1 MKAQNQLND
10 ETMIDDSFFT
20 LNGNIS
26 PIINHGIGPRP
37 NENEMMKN
45 MRKKLIVFTN

>member
-1 MKAQNQLND
+1 MNAQNQLND
-10 ETMIDDSFFT
+10 ETIIDDNFFT

-37 NENEMMKN
+37 KEKNIMKN
-45 MRKKLIVFTN
+45 TNETIGIQP